1 MAKAAQPSARRNRK
15 LTAEESMRLSDDGRK
30 YELVDGE
37 PKAVPAGVKH
47 DVIGVELAVRL
58 KPLVAEFAYIGG
70 ARQVWLLFPKRK
82 RVIVYTSPFDAVAF
96 NEDDILTTPLIPKLQ
111 VRVGDLFE
119 L

>member
-1 MAKAAQPSARRNRK
+1 MAKAAQPSARRKRK
-15 LTAEESMRLSDDGRK
+15 LTAEEFMRLPDDGRK

-58 KPLVAEFAYIGG
+58 KPLVAEFAYIAG
-70 ARQVWLLFPKRK
+70 AQQVWLLFPERK
-82 RVIVYTSPFDAVAF
+82 RVIVYNSPFDAVAL
-96 NEDDILTTPLIPKLQ
+96 NEADILTTPLIPKLQ